1 LHFCWSENEPQ
12 LAVSTFFCSAGHV
25 AEKVAFPVRPSA
37 ACDEEFRDVYI
48 RMNFCRVGTEHLRLA
63 LAARFIIPLFSVAS
77 FPSVSIQS
85 FWRAGRRARVVGEKK
100 ESKTFWSHLSHIP
113 GARGIAKIHERNRI
127 CHIQQAAGLEE

>member
-1 LHFCWSENEPQ
+1 M
-12 LAVSTFFCSAGHV
+12 
-25 AEKVAFPVRPSA
+25 VAFPVRPSA

-63 LAARFIIPLFSVAS
+63 LAARFIIPLFSVI
-77 FPSVSIQS
+77 FSIR
-85 FWRAGRRARVVGEKK
+85 FHPILLEGGPPRARGWGKK